1 MIYNNV
7 QTLLATAIVL
17 GVSPKTREALNAIDV
32 KMLPDEFSRNIYS
45 SVMALDNFN
54 HKVDMN
60 AVQAQSGL
68 QFFEIA
74 DFVNTPTSTDPMREA
89 MHIRSAYNDKQVS
102 DGLNQMISKINSG
115 RVFDRNAIASELA
128 KMSDLMTPESTDKP
142 VWFSEYE
149 ESYMQ
154 LLESREKDPYGS
166 ILDIGLDVDVPKNAL
181 VVLGGQPGMGKTAL
195 ALYIIDYV
203 ASNNIPCL
211 MFSLEMDG
219 IQLFERQVSSKTGIT
234 SGELKRPGQ
243 LECYKF
249 GLMAKA
255 LEELSDKPVAIDD
268 NPKLTMEVFKR
279 KARDFVNENPTTGLI
294 AVDYVTLMQMPDAAS
309 RSLSVGEVTRQMK
322 VLAKELKTPILLL
335 SQLNRESAKEKRE
348 PRNSD
353 LRDSGSIE
361 QDADIIIFP
370 YREEINDPDTMN
382 KGLAKVLKTKV
393 RDGEVG
399 STLLQFVKG
408 SFKKP
413 DYDLAWS
420 EPVAEQ
426 PKERAKF

>member
-45 SVMALDNFN
+45 SVIALDNFN

-60 AVQAQSGL
+60 GVQAQSGL

-74 DFVNTPTSTDPMREA
+74 DFVNTPTSTEPMREA

-102 DGLNQMISKINSG
+102 DSLNQMIGKINSG

-195 ALYIIDYV
+195 ALYIIDHV

-234 SGELKRPGQ
+234 SGELKRPAQ
-243 LECYKF
+243 IDEYKY

-255 LEELSDKPVAIDD
+255 LDELCKKPVAIDD

-294 AVDYVTLMQMPDAAS
+294 AVDYVTLMKMPDAAS

-370 YREEINDPDTMN
+370 YREEVNDPETMN

-413 DYDLAWS
+413 DYDLSWS
-420 EPVAEQ
+420 DPVVEQ
-426 PKERAKF
+426 PKEREKF

>member
-17 GVSPKTREALNAIDV
+17 GVSPKTREALHAIQS
-32 KMLPDEFSRNIYS
+32 KMLPDEFSQAIYDA
-45 SVMALDNFN
+45 VIALDNFN
-54 HKVDMN
+54 HKVDLN
-60 AVQAQSGL
+60 SVQKQSGL
-68 QFFEIA
+68 QFYEIA
-74 DFVNTPTSTDPMREA
+74 DFVKTPTSEDPMRES
-89 MHIRSAYNDKQVS
+89 MHIRSAYNDIQVANS
-102 DGLNQMISKINSG
+102 LQQMIGQIKSG
-115 RVFDRNAIASELA
+115 RVFDRSLISTELS
-128 KMSDLMTPESTDKP
+128 KMSELMTPESTDKP

-154 LLESREKDPYGS
+154 LLEAREIDPYGS

-195 ALYIIDYV
+195 ALYINDYV

-243 LECYKF
+243 LESHKF

-255 LEELSDKPVAIDD
+255 LEDLSNKPVAIDD
-268 NPKLTMEVFKR
+268 NPKLTIEIFKR
-279 KARDFVNENPTTGLI
+279 KARDFVNKNPTTGLI
-294 AVDYVTLMQMPDAAS
+294 TVDYITLMEMPNAPS

-335 SQLNRESAKEKRE
+335 SQLNREADKEKRE

-361 QDADIIIFP
+361 QDADIIVFP
-370 YREEINDPDTMN
+370 YREEIHIPDTPN

-393 RDGEVG
+393 RDGAVG
-399 STLLQFVKG
+399 SVILQFDRG
-408 SFKKP
+408 SFKECN
-413 DYDLAWS
+413 AGWS
-420 EPVAEQ
+420 EPIA
-426 PKERAKF
+426 KEPRERQKF

>member
-17 GVSPKTREALNAIDV
+17 GVSPKTREALHAIQS
-32 KMLPDEFSRNIYS
+32 KMLPDEFSRSIYDA
-45 SVMALDNFN
+45 VIALDNFN

-60 AVQAQSGL
+60 GVQKQSGT

-74 DFVNTPTSTDPMREA
+74 DFVNTPTSEDPMREA
-89 MHIRSAYNDKQVS
+89 MHIRSAYNDIQVANS
-102 DGLNQMISKINSG
+102 LQQMIGQINSG
-115 RVFDRNAIASELA
+115 RVFDRNLISTELSKLSE
-128 KMSDLMTPESTDKP
+128 LMTPETTDKP

-154 LLESREKDPYGS
+154 LLEAREVDPYGS

-195 ALYIIDYV
+195 ALYITDYV

-234 SGELKRPGQ
+234 SGELKRPAQ
-243 LECYKF
+243 IDEYKY

-255 LEELSDKPVAIDD
+255 LDELCKKPVAIDD
-268 NPKLTMEVFKR
+268 NASLTMPVFIK
-279 KARDFVNENPTTGLI
+279 KCRDFKNENPTAGLI
-294 AVDYVTLMQMPDAAS
+294 VVDYITLMKLPDAQS
-309 RSLSVGEVTRQMK
+309 RSLSVGEATRQMK

-335 SQLNRESAKEKRE
+335 SQLNREADKEKRE

-370 YREEINDPDTMN
+370 YREEIHIPDTPN

-393 RDGEVG
+393 RDGAIGNVV
-399 STLLQFVKG
+399 LQFDKG
-408 SFKKP
+408 SFKQCNSG
-413 DYDLAWS
+413 WS
-420 EPVAEQ
+420 DPIAEEPKQ
-426 PKERAKF
+426 RKKF

>member
-17 GVSPKTREALNAIDV
+17 GVSPKTREALNAIDA

-45 SVMALDNFN
+45 SVMSLDNFN

-60 AVQAQSGL
+60 GVQAQSGL

-74 DFVNTPTSTDPMREA
+74 DFVNTPTSEDPMREA

-102 DGLNQMISKINSG
+102 DSLNQMIGKINSG

-128 KMSDLMTPESTDKP
+128 KMSNLMTPESTDKP

-195 ALYIIDYV
+195 ALYIIDHV

-211 MFSLEMDG
+211 MFSL
-219 IQLFERQVSSKTGIT
+219 
-234 SGELKRPGQ
+234 
-243 LECYKF
+243 
-249 GLMAKA
+249 
-255 LEELSDKPVAIDD
+255 
-268 NPKLTMEVFKR
+268 
-279 KARDFVNENPTTGLI
+279 
-294 AVDYVTLMQMPDAAS
+294 
-309 RSLSVGEVTRQMK
+309 
-322 VLAKELKTPILLL
+322 
-335 SQLNRESAKEKRE
+335 
-348 PRNSD
+348 
-353 LRDSGSIE
+353 
-361 QDADIIIFP
+361 
-370 YREEINDPDTMN
+370 
-382 KGLAKVLKTKV
+382 
-393 RDGEVG
+393 
-399 STLLQFVKG
+399 
-408 SFKKP
+408 
-413 DYDLAWS
+413 
-420 EPVAEQ
+420 
-426 PKERAKF
+426 